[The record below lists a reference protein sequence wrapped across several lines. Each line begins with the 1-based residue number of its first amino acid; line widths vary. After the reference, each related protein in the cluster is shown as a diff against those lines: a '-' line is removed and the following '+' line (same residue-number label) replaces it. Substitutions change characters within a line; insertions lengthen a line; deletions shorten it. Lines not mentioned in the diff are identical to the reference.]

1 MRGNSQVRFLGEG
14 VAAMPLPYPTNFVTH
29 KKPKA
34 LTGFDQKV
42 RGWLIQFPPL
52 DYRDTKA
59 TGEETEPN
67 PSLLIAW
74 DVVNPTLCQ

>member
-1 MRGNSQVRFLGEG
+1 MRKGTRLDGMVNISELSI
-14 VAAMPLPYPTNFVTH
+14 NFVTH

-74 DVVNPTLCQ
+74 NVVNPTLCQ